1 MELARRTKDYA
12 VCKSVKERKTLMGDG
27 SGVSPKACE
36 AMVKA
41 AQLADMQQA
50 ESARQHAAAIQGVF
64 KISQLKAV
72 AQGDGNWLVTVQM
85 DGSLPG
91 RYRVELPS
99 STPNRVSH

>member
-1 MELARRTKDYA
+1 M
-12 VCKSVKERKTLMGDG
+12 CKSVKERKTLMGDG